1 MTSHNSTEKK
11 ATIPYDLESQ
21 EKQHVEIVEDIPL
34 QSCSGYLRKLT
45 GAGIEM
51 RGLEP
56 VPAEQRNHTK
66 YYNIF
71 TLFGGSFLTLLP

>member
-1 MTSHNSTEKK
+1 MASISSNETKSP
-11 ATIPYDLESQ
+11 IPEDVESQ
-21 EKQHVEIVEDIPL
+21 KGPDVEVAGDVHFRT
-34 QSCSGYLRKLT
+34 CSGYLKKLAT
-45 GAGIEM
+45 GGVEM

-56 VPAEQRNHTK
+56 VPVEKRNHTK